1 MTKIVSSKPFEVS
14 FKKDNRSKSGFL
26 SKTEK
31 ALSSFTLISLWANLK
46 MSKTKMRIGN
56 RFELPALSPVVYF
69 GLSASPKIFG
79 EKDCIISKIG
89 LDLDQVKYLV
99 KRGVATAINPAHN
112 FSIEMLRRLGIEV
125 EIPYSKPFVR
135 LEEGDAIVVMQPKNV
150 GHRCLNGG
158 FTSLDVQRAE
168 PVFNL
173 LTVQRNINK
182 AEKEFFLRQPPF

>member
-1 MTKIVSSKPFEVS
+1 M
-14 FKKDNRSKSGFL
+14 

-46 MSKTKMRIGN
+46 MSKTTVRI
-56 RFELPALSPVVYF
+56 RDRKFDLPISNPVVYF

-79 EKDCIISKIG
+79 EKDCIISKIE
-89 LDLDQVKYLV
+89 LDLGQVKHLV

-112 FSIEMLRRLGIEV
+112 FSIEMLRRLRIEV

-173 LTVQRNINK
+173 LMIQKNISK
-182 AEKEFFLRQPPF
+182 AEKDFLLHQPPF